1 MSLQPL
7 LAAEAAHH
15 SGQRASTFPA
25 APPTALH
32 EEIRLHLDE
41 RGYVP
46 FHPLLAEKLG
56 HKAAIFVGM
65 ALYWTRHSLRNHPK
79 REGWF
84 HMSIQQWQ
92 QSIGLTRSEQASVRE
107 LLLGEHILEENLIG
121 RPAVMHYRLNVA
133 ALTKFLASDQQGILP
148 SWETV
153 SSWFRGCQNYYKPL
167 ADVVGSIAG
176 GLYMSFVLQRHRD
189 CLLRG
194 QINNGCITL
203 HQDEVATAL
212 SLGSKVQRNAR
223 ERLKRSGLIQEASPG
238 GSLVRINMDAL
249 LMCLRGQATKPL
261 KGKRAAKPDIAEHT
275 QRNVEPIQ
283 ESNIAAP
290 AVAAVTTNGPCLAGL
305 GSAFL
310 QLSLALPAG
319 MSKPSASRPRD
330 LLLDFLSLS
339 QPVGIRQVQAAPE
352 VQPTANTDS
361 EKSKR
366 DRALLRI
373 SALDL
378 DSQPGPEKNA
388 VSCKLEA
395 QESAVSCKQ
404 EMPFPATYIQ
414 KETNTTTTLVRSS
427 RSRSSFPKADPSS
440 LFISNK
446 LSESQRTGVLEVLGH
461 VPEDERQRL
470 LDELE
475 GHLCNKAKAIQNP
488 AGWLYGLIRN
498 CAEGP
503 VVFAYADQV
512 ASDRKQRQELLDRQA
527 KNEAAPLSQQPTP
540 TLGADMY
547 SAEARARRARLREKQ
562 SGARPWKD
570 AP

>member
-56 HKAAIFVGM
+56 HKAAI
-65 ALYWTRHSLRNHPK
+65 
-79 REGWF
+79 
-84 HMSIQQWQ
+84 
-92 QSIGLTRSEQASVRE
+92 
-107 LLLGEHILEENLIG
+107 
-121 RPAVMHYRLNVA
+121 
-133 ALTKFLASDQQGILP
+133 
-148 SWETV
+148 
-153 SSWFRGCQNYYKPL
+153 
-167 ADVVGSIAG
+167 
-176 GLYMSFVLQRHRD
+176 
-189 CLLRG
+189 
-194 QINNGCITL
+194 
-203 HQDEVATAL
+203 
-212 SLGSKVQRNAR
+212 
-223 ERLKRSGLIQEASPG
+223 
-238 GSLVRINMDAL
+238 
-249 LMCLRGQATKPL
+249 
-261 KGKRAAKPDIAEHT
+261 
-275 QRNVEPIQ
+275 
-283 ESNIAAP
+283 
-290 AVAAVTTNGPCLAGL
+290 
-305 GSAFL
+305 
-310 QLSLALPAG
+310 
-319 MSKPSASRPRD
+319 
-330 LLLDFLSLS
+330 
-339 QPVGIRQVQAAPE
+339 
-352 VQPTANTDS
+352 S

-404 EMPFPATYIQ
+404 AMPFPATYIQ

-427 RSRSSFPKADPSS
+427 RSRTSFPKADPSS
-440 LFISNK
+440 LFITNK
-446 LSESQRTGVLEVLGH
+446 LSELQRTGVLEVLGH
-461 VPEDERQRL
+461 VPEAERQRL

-475 GHLCNKAKAIQNP
+475 GHLSNKAKAIQNP

-540 TLGADMY
+540 TPGDDMY
-547 SAEARARRARLREKQ
+547 SPEARARRARLREKQ